1 MKRKP
6 RIVFIIGSMRE
17 GGAEGQLVHLAG
29 ALRKRGWLVAVM
41 LLHHEGV
48 RIADLEAAD
57 VRVFDVNLPRF
68 RPRWSPLPWLR
79 LVPTWWRSRAFLN
92 SFRPDIVHAWLF
104 WGHVWGAML
113 LALSRVPF
121 VTSRRN
127 TWSDKKRSRLMHW
140 VESCIDMRADAIIA
154 NSAAGAATV
163 DRAQDKVT
171 TIRNGVDIATLDAT
185 PAADLRAEFPS
196 LVDCRRIAVYTANIL
211 PHKNHEALLRAWRRI
226 DDLRPATGLLC
237 IGRDGGGMEQM
248 QRLAASLGMPH
259 VVFAGSRRDVP
270 ALVKGA
276 DFAIHASLDEGLS
289 NAIIEYMACGLATVV
304 TDVGGN
310 RELVRD
316 RETGFL
322 AASVDSPVFRERVLD
337 LIDDPAYAHSLG
349 SAGRRSI
356 LETLSVEKMTAR
368 HVRVYGDVVRAKRGK
383 AAVASSRADQHH
395 RPA

>member
-17 GGAEGQLVHLAG
+17 GGAEGQLVHLAA
-29 ALRKRGWLVAVM
+29 ALRRRGWQVGVM

-79 LVPTWWRSRAFLN
+79 LIPTWWRSRAFLT

-104 WGHVWGAML
+104 WGHVWGAL
-113 LALSRVPF
+113 LLGLSRVPF

-127 TWSDKKRSRLMHW
+127 TWSDKKRSRAMHTI
-140 VESCIDMRADAIIA
+140 ETCIDARADAIVA
-154 NSAAGAATV
+154 NSAAGTATV
-163 DRAQDKVT
+163 GRAREKVT
-171 TIRNGVDIATLDAT
+171 TIRNGVDIEAIDAT
-185 PAADLRAEFPS
+185 PAAYLRAEFPA
-196 LVDCRRIAVYTANIL
+196 LANCRRIAVYTANIL
-211 PHKNHEALLRAWRRI
+211 PHKNHESLLRAWKRI
-226 DDLRPATGLLC
+226 DDLRPATGLVC
-237 IGRDGGGMEQM
+237 IGRDGGSMGEL
-248 QRLAASLGMPH
+248 RGLAGSLGMPH
-259 VVFAGSRRDVP
+259 VVFAGARRDVP

-310 RELVRD
+310 REIVRD

-337 LIDDPAYAHSLG
+337 LIDDPEYARALG
-349 SAGRRSI
+349 AAGRRAI
-356 LETLSVEKMTAR
+356 LETLSVEKMAAR
-368 HVRVYGDVVRAKRGK
+368 HVQLYGRVIRRKRRK
-383 AAVASSRADQHH
+383 AAVASSHQTHH
-395 RPA
+395 PRSD